1 MAAKSKLYMLDDY
14 IVLDLETTGHYPGI
28 DEIIEIGAIR
38 VIENEM
44 IESFQTFVKCEFIPP
59 DIMELTGITP
69 ENLENAASPDIAISA
84 LEDFIGNSTI
94 IGHNLSFDLTFLK
107 YYGSK
112 YTSDSIEW
120 IDTLRLSR
128 KMISSDHGHGLT
140 TLCALA
146 GINRD
151 IKHRSIAD
159 CKSTHELYQYLKKTA
174 IESGKTFEDYF
185 KKKYRYRFQQKID
198 LRSFTPETEEFDETH
213 PFYGKIIVFTGNIDG
228 LSRAEAAQCVV
239 NLGGSCGNNVTRK
252 TNYVVIGSYD
262 PHQGVKGKSGKTKKA
277 EELIAKDFP
286 IEIIT
291 QHEFLDLIGI

>member
-185 KKKYRYRFQQKID
+185 KKNIAIGFNKKSIYDLSHQKQKN
-198 LRSFTPETEEFDETH
+198 SMKHTPFME
-213 PFYGKIIVFTGNIDG
+213 KSSS
-228 LSRAEAAQCVV
+228 SRAILTVYLA
-239 NLGGSCGNNVTRK
+239 LRRHNVSSTSEVLAG
-252 TNYVVIGSYD
+252 TM
-262 PHQGVKGKSGKTKKA
+262 
-277 EELIAKDFP
+277 
-286 IEIIT
+286 
-291 QHEFLDLIGI
+291 